1 MTTKKRLLISY
12 GILAVLLAVLFAAN
26 LFWGSVALTPEAV
39 LSALLGRGQDAL
51 SVRII
56 TQLRLP
62 RAVMVVLLGAALSAA
77 GYLLQTFFANPIAGP
92 FVMGISSGAKLAVA
106 LVMVVFL
113 NQGLLTSSLTLI
125 LAAFAGAMAAMAFV
139 LAVSRR
145 VQRMS
150 ILVIC
155 GVMIGYICSAITEF
169 VVAFAQDS
177 NIVNLHNWSQGSF
190 SGMTWGNVRAAALV
204 VLPALAAAFCLSKPM
219 SAYQMGE
226 AYAQSV
232 GVNVKR
238 FSRTLVLLSSLL
250 AACVTAFA
258 GPISFVGI
266 AVPHLVKQLLGS
278 ARPLFVLPGCCLG
291 GAAFCLLCDLIAR
304 SLFAPHRAFHQ
315 RCDGGVRR
323 TGGHLAAH
331 PPESGGCTMNEFS
344 CEAQDLAVGYG
355 KAPLAEHIALGVRPG
370 QILTLIGPNGAGK
383 STLLKTLAGQLAPM
397 GGAVLLD
404 GQDLTAYTGS
414 ARAQRLALM
423 LPHTR
428 RTELTTCFEFAAA
441 GRIPYTGRLGL
452 LSEADRQAVR
462 DALALVGAS
471 ALAER
476 DFNCISDGQRQR
488 ILLARAICQQPEV
501 ILLDEP
507 TSFLDIKGKIE
518 LLSILQTLA
527 HTQHLA
533 VLVSLHE
540 LDMAQ
545 KIADAVV
552 CVSPQGVSGVL
563 TPQEAFA
570 PENIQT
576 LYRLSREQYETLFGP
591 PKPAKPR
598 FEHYVRSG
606 QKLLRCGYTTG
617 TCAALGA
624 AGAARLLLT
633 GKAPE
638 TVALRTPKGIVVE
651 VAPLFCRRAG
661 PGAECAIEKDG
672 GDDVDV
678 TTGLPIV
685 AAVELLPGTTEV
697 RIAGGPGVGRVT
709 RPGLDQPVGEAAINH
724 VPRRMIAEALQ
735 REAETACY
743 TGGFAVTLSIPGGEE
758 VARRTFN
765 PHIGVAGGLSI
776 LGTSGIVEPM
786 SQQAILDTIQL
797 EMNQAALRVQ
807 TEAGPR
813 RLILAPGNYG
823 LDYLGT
829 AYPEFASI
837 PVVKTSNFIGDTL
850 DMAASAGFEDVLL
863 VGHVGKLCKLAGGI
877 MNTHSHTA
885 DCRTELFCTHAA
897 LCGASRET
905 CRTLFEAATTD
916 ACLDLL
922 DAAGL
927 RAPVLESLLAAV
939 QLHLDRRAAGAFRV
953 GAILFSN
960 QHGPLGQTETAAQIL
975 NDWKE
980 R

>member
-1 MTTKKRLLISY
+1 MKNSVETK
-12 GILAVLLAVLFAAN
+12 
-26 LFWGSVALTPEAV
+26 
-39 LSALLGRGQDAL
+39 
-51 SVRII
+51 
-56 TQLRLP
+56 
-62 RAVMVVLLGAALSAA
+62 
-77 GYLLQTFFANPIAGP
+77 
-92 FVMGISSGAKLAVA
+92 
-106 LVMVVFL
+106 
-113 NQGLLTSSLTLI
+113 
-125 LAAFAGAMAAMAFV
+125 
-139 LAVSRR
+139 
-145 VQRMS
+145 
-150 ILVIC
+150 
-155 GVMIGYICSAITEF
+155 
-169 VVAFAQDS
+169 
-177 NIVNLHNWSQGSF
+177 
-190 SGMTWGNVRAAALV
+190 
-204 VLPALAAAFCLSKPM
+204 ALA
-219 SAYQMGE
+219 
-226 AYAQSV
+226 
-232 GVNVKR
+232 
-238 FSRTLVLLSSLL
+238 
-250 AACVTAFA
+250 
-258 GPISFVGI
+258 I
-266 AVPHLVKQLLGS
+266 
-278 ARPLFVLPGCCLG
+278 
-291 GAAFCLLCDLIAR
+291 
-304 SLFAPHRAFHQ
+304 
-315 RCDGGVRR
+315 
-323 TGGHLAAH
+323 
-331 PPESGGCTMNEFS
+331 
-344 CEAQDLAVGYG
+344 GYG
-355 KAPLAEHIALGVRPG
+355 KAALARDIALGAAKG
-370 QILTLIGPNGAGK
+370 QVLALIGPNGAGK
-383 STLLKTLAGQLAPM
+383 STLLKTLAGQLAPL

-404 GQDLTAYTGS
+404 GQELARIPGNT
-414 ARAQRLALM
+414 RAQKLALM

-441 GRIPYTGRLGL
+441 GRIPYTGRLGI
-452 LSEADRQAVR
+452 LSAEDKKQVQN
-462 DALALVGAS
+462 ALELVGA
-471 ALAER
+471 AHLADR
-476 DFNCISDGQRQR
+476 DFNCVSDGQRQR
-488 ILLARAICQQPEV
+488 ILLARAVCQQPQV
-501 ILLDEP
+501 LLLDEP

-518 LLSILQTLA
+518 LLTILQKLA
-527 HTQHLA
+527 HEQQLA
-533 VLVSLHE
+533 VIVTLHE

-651 VAPLFCRRAG
+651 VAPLFCRRTG

-678 TTGLPIV
+678 TTGLPV
-685 AAVELLPGTTEV
+685 TATVTLLPGTPEV
-697 RIAGGPGVGRVT
+697 RITGGAGVGRVT
-709 RPGLDQPVGEAAINH
+709 KPGLDQPVGQAAINH
-724 VPRRMIAEALQ
+724 VPRQMIAEALR
-735 REAETACY
+735 REAEAACY
-743 TGGFAVTLSIPGGEE
+743 TGGFAVTISIQNGEE

-797 EMNQAALRVQ
+797 EMNQAALR
-807 TEAGPR
+807 AKSHR

-823 LDYLGT
+823 LDYLHDT
-829 AYPEFASI
+829 YPAFAAI

-850 DMAASAGFEDVLL
+850 DMAATAKFEEVLL

-905 CRTLFEAATTD
+905 CRALFEAATTD

-922 DAAGL
+922 DAASL

-960 QHGPLGQTETAAQIL
+960 QHGPLGQTATAAQIL